1 MLLLL
6 LPLLLLLV
14 LLLLRQ
20 LLLPLLLRRL
30 LARVAAMALGQ
41 RGRTSKSQPS
51 RRRAA
56 AGPQLSRSEDSRSA
70 SELHLWGVW
79 RTCPSP
85 PRANTK
91 RRAVRILVRWNRCPS
106 GRGGAFAS

>member
-1 MLLLL
+1 MLLL
-6 LPLLLLLV
+6 LPLLLLVLL

-30 LARVAAMALGQ
+30 LARVAVVALGQ
-41 RGRTSKSQPS
+41 RGRTSKPQPN

-56 AGPQLSRSEDSRSA
+56 AGPPLSRSEDNRSV

-85 PRANTK
+85 PRAKTK
-91 RRAVRILVRWNRCPS
+91 RRVVRILMRWNRCPS